1 MEELETA
8 QEIFKVFL
16 RGCPTYTMKLRIKL
30 EDYVSYQNEIG
41 EKKRNWMKS
50 HTSAPL
56 ACGHALTAND
66 DDGTELRAP

>member
-1 MEELETA
+1 
-8 QEIFKVFL
+8 
-16 RGCPTYTMKLRIKL
+16 MKLRIKL
-30 EDYVSYQNEIG
+30 EIG

-56 ACGHALTAND
+56 SCGHALTAND

>member
-1 MEELETA
+1 MEELETE

-30 EDYVSYQNEIG
+30 EIG

-56 ACGHALTAND
+56 SCGHALTAND